1 MPAPFRAHRTLPA
14 RPGPALLVLVTAA
27 VLFPVIGCGGP
38 DDAGRSGGATDGSGT
53 PVESNGTVRRVVDG
67 DTLVVDLDGEDE
79 RVRLVGIDT
88 PESVK
93 PNSPVECFGKEAA
106 AHTTQLLPKGTRVR
120 VELDA
125 EPRDRY
131 GRLLGYV
138 HRADDGLFV
147 NLALA
152 RDGYANQLT
161 IPPNV
166 AYEPA
171 FRAAVREAR
180 AAGAGLWSA
189 CRGNDPF
196 AR

>member
-1 MPAPFRAHRTLPA
+1 MRRTLPA
-14 RPGPALLVLVTAA
+14 LVGLTLLLVAGA
-27 VLFPVIGCGGP
+27 CGG
-38 DDAGRSGGATDGSGT
+38 AGESGNAAAPTTRPAASG

-67 DTLVVDLDGEDE
+67 DTLVVDLDGEEE
-79 RVRLVGIDT
+79 RVRLIGVDT

-93 PNSPVECFGKEAA
+93 PNSPVECFGKEASK
-106 AHTTQLLPKGTRVR
+106 HTAELVPPGTRVR
-120 VELDA
+120 VELDV

-131 GRLLGYV
+131 RRLLGYV
-138 HRADDGLFV
+138 YRADDGLFV

-152 RDGYANQLT
+152 RDGFANQLT

-166 AYEPA
+166 AHEPE

-189 CRGNDPF
+189 CRDNDPF